1 MDSSHQVTDTTKQRP
16 PPSLHIQTG
25 QMDYKKVSIWCWNVP
40 SNHWQWQLW
49 ENSKLH
55 NVQLQKELNEVKS
68 DLESVRSQLE
78 TMAIRVSG
86 HRTLL
91 YFLLYSVSYDLID
104 YKIFKAG
111 TIWQY
116 KTFPGRES
124 EIGIWCW
131 EERKIDCHKEARGIG
146 ERTEGL
152 IIVNTETLLILLPLQ
167 LLAYSESLTDQ
178 VRVWQY
184 DVNWHSPLLQTLNQL
199 RLENNRLREENLALL
214 RVMDKIVK
222 NWTFFFIS
230 SLCRGKD
237 LTNTILYYNK
247 SPFYLY
253 RRLKTAVIARS
264 LGPNFKVKY
273 R

>member
-86 HRTLL
+86 HWPVL
-91 YFLLYSVSYDLID
+91 YLLLYSVSYDLID

-152 IIVNTETLLILLPLQ
+152 IIHCKHRNFIDTPAVIAPCIFREFDRPG
-167 LLAYSESLTDQ
+167 ESLT
-178 VRVWQY
+178 VWRELTLASVA
-184 DVNWHSPLLQTLNQL
+184 DPEPTQT
-199 RLENNRLREENLALL
+199 
-214 RVMDKIVK
+214 
-222 NWTFFFIS
+222 
-230 SLCRGKD
+230 GK
-237 LTNTILYYNK
+237 
-247 SPFYLY
+247 
-253 RRLKTAVIARS
+253 
-264 LGPNFKVKY
+264 
-273 R
+273 